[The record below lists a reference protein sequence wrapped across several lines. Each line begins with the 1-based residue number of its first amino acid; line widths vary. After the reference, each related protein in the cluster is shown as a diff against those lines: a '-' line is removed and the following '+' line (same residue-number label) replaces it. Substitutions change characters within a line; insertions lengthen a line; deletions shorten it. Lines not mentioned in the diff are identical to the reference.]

1 MQPPGVLDKQYHRDR
16 EIKKAHSYRL
26 KRRTH
31 EVINIITSYLPGQD
45 RYLKILDVGTADGMM
60 LSAIKDHLP
69 QSLCFGF
76 EYGLDLIKTNKDK
89 RLKMICGDAGLLPFQ
104 SGSFHLLIACSI
116 VEHLQDS
123 SVFIKESHRVLKKN
137 GILIVTTPVP
147 FWEKILT
154 KTGHLDND
162 QHYQTY
168 NLEQMEEIFR
178 KNNFK
183 ILKSKKFMMSPIGFP
198 FELFFERIMNLLHF
212 TFTLGNQIIVGQPL
226 GDAPGQ

>member
-1 MQPPGVLDKQYHRDR
+1 MQPPGVLDKQYHLDR
-16 EIKKAHSYRL
+16 KIKKAHAYRL

-31 EVINIITSYLPGQD
+31 EVMNIITSYFPRHNLN
-45 RYLKILDVGTADGMM
+45 LKILDVGTADGMM
-60 LSAIKDHLP
+60 LSGIKNHLP

-76 EYGLDLIKTNKDK
+76 EYGLDLLETNKDK
-89 RLKMICGDAGLLPFQ
+89 RLKMICGDARVLPFQ
-104 SGSFHLLIACSI
+104 SGTFHLLIACSI
-116 VEHLQDS
+116 IEHLQDAPG
-123 SVFIKESHRVLKKN
+123 FIKESHRVLKKN

-154 KTGHLDND
+154 KTGHLDSN

-168 NLEQMEEIFR
+168 NLKQLEEIFK

-198 FELFFERIMNLLHF
+198 FELFFEPIMIFLHL
-212 TFTLGNQIIVGQPL
+212 TITLGNQIIVGQPL
-226 GDAPGQ
+226 GERTP

>member
-1 MQPPGVLDKQYHRDR
+1 MHPTGVLDKQYHLDR
-16 EIKKAHSYRL
+16 KIKKAHSYRL

-31 EVINIITSYLPGQD
+31 EVMNIITTYFPGQN

-60 LSAIKDHLP
+60 LSGIKSLLP
-69 QSLCFGF
+69 QSLCLGF

-89 RLKMICGDAGLLPFQ
+89 RLKMICGDARVLPFQ
-104 SGSFHLLIACSI
+104 ADSFHLLIACSI
-116 VEHLQDS
+116 IEHLQDAPG
-123 SVFIKESHRVLKKN
+123 FIKESHRVLKKN

-162 QHYQTY
+162 QHQRTY
-168 NLEQMEEIFR
+168 NLKQLEEIF
-178 KNNFK
+178 KKDNFK

-198 FELFFERIMNLLHF
+198 FELFFERIMNFLHF
-212 TFTLGNQIIVGQPL
+212 TITLGNQIIVGQKPHGM
-226 GDAPGQ
+226 GDL